1 MCLHAHIM
9 RLTSCQSE
17 LNMYPES
24 AMVCVCVYVRI
35 YIQRCIKVNIHIYI
49 YVYIYIYIY
58 IRIYMLLYMLSP
70 REGMREEGK
79 GEEGRRRR
87 EGEMDTGAHPPRG
100 NQFLRPRLQDAYEVH
115 SPIVFMY
122 MYRYRYM
129 YRYTYYHTLCKV
141 SLVPET
147 FN

>member
-1 MCLHAHIM
+1 MCIYEVHAHIDTCRRHVPSRPYYETHILSIRAKHVLVPRIGHGVCM
-9 RLTSCQSE
+9 RIRTYIHTEMHKSKHT
-17 LNMYPES
+17 Y
-24 AMVCVCVYVRI
+24 I
-35 YIQRCIKVNIHIYI
+35 YIR
-49 YVYIYIYIY
+49 IYIYIY

-87 EGEMDTGAHPPRG
+87 EGEMDTGAHPSRG
-100 NQFLRPRLQDAYEVH
+100 KQFLRPRLQDAYEVH

-129 YRYTYYHTLCKV
+129 YRY
-141 SLVPET
+141 
-147 FN
+147 